1 MKKCDLTRE
10 ELISSV
16 KEKVNKE
23 FMDFKNQT
31 IMERSLTSFWNN
43 AGVIYEYT
51 ILHHYIMEMA
61 ETFTNKQLRMLDDS
75 ETLES
80 LVDVALGKLPQKNA
94 ESCKSTLNKFFENM
108 EDSQDGGLE

>member
-23 FMDFKNQT
+23 FIDFKNQT
-31 IMERSLTSFWNN
+31 IMERSLTSIWNN

-61 ETFTNKQLRMLDDS
+61 ENFTNRQLRLLDDS

-94 ESCKSTLNKFFENM
+94 ESCESTLNKFFENM
-108 EDSQDGGLE
+108 EDFQDGGLE